1 MNRLR
6 VIEEHAPGET
16 RAWPPE
22 IGQWITNKRVAST
35 SSLIEAFRRFSYEK
49 FLGFE
54 KYESYYIA
62 NPLISFGMHCFCCTI
77 SMCIDISISDLWT
90 MLSLQ
95 KGRLISLS
103 R

>member
-54 KYESYYIA
+54 KYES
-62 NPLISFGMHCFCCTI
+62 
-77 SMCIDISISDLWT
+77 
-90 MLSLQ
+90 
-95 KGRLISLS
+95 
-103 R
+103 

>member
-35 SSLIEAFRRFSYEK
+35 SSLIEAFRRCYSTMYMYEK

-54 KYESYYIA
+54 KYES
-62 NPLISFGMHCFCCTI
+62 
-77 SMCIDISISDLWT
+77 
-90 MLSLQ
+90 
-95 KGRLISLS
+95 
-103 R
+103 

>member
-62 NPLISFGMHCFCCTI
+62 NPLLYLLE
-77 SMCIDISISDLWT
+77 CIVFVA
-90 MLSLQ
+90 LSLCV
-95 KGRLISLS
+95 LIYQYQIYGQC
-103 R
+103 